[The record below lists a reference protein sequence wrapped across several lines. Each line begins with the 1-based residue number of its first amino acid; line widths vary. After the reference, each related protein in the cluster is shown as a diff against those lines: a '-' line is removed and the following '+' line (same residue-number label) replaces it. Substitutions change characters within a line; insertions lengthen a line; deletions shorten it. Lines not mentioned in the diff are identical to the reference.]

1 MLTLIGA
8 SSGTCEPGCAVTLSW
23 LFNPLATG
31 SHMATIPVTACG
43 DDGGECTHTLI
54 VTGEGVHPDAP
65 AVPEDAVARTAL
77 LPGWHDTSAIPRNT
91 LLAVSETALDL
102 GATALQGVARRLITL
117 RPVSDRAVEFT
128 WDMGELGGGAGIEG
142 AMRMEPEIGVLLPG
156 EVAVCQLTYQAG
168 AEALWL
174 EGEIAVL
181 ARAVPEHEALQLL
194 VDAGA
199 LLILA
204 CSA

>member
-1 MLTLIGA
+1 MLTLMGA

-31 SHMATIPVTACG
+31 SHTVTIPVTAN
-43 DDGGECTHTLI
+43 DDEGVGCTRNLI
-54 VTGEGVHPDAP
+54 VTGEGVHPDVAAAP
-65 AVPEDAVARTAL
+65 ENAIVRTAL
-77 LPGWHDTSAIPRNT
+77 LPGWHDTAAIPRNT
-91 LLAVSETALDL
+91 LLAVSDTALDL
-102 GATALQGVARRLITL
+102 GAIALQGVARRLITL
-117 RPVSDRAVEFT
+117 RPVGNCAVDFT
-128 WDMGELGGGAGIEG
+128 WDMGELRGGIGSVGT
-142 AMRMEPEIGVLLPG
+142 MRVEPETGVLLPG

-181 ARAVPEHEALQLL
+181 ARAVPEHEAQQLL

-199 LLILA
+199 LLNLM
-204 CSA
+204 C